1 MAGGRVVVGW
11 LVSKVGRAAPWKGRD
26 WSSDWLGAGVQVDI
40 HLSGGPSLGRTDRQQ
55 ELACWASEGV
65 AGASE
70 WGGGGGRR
78 RQWLRGLGPW
88 HGGSAGHTRALS
100 FMLSGMGAMLGS
112 RLQSDKT

>member
-26 WSSDWLGAGVQVDI
+26 WSSDWLGAGAGVQVDI
-40 HLSGGPSLGRTDRQQ
+40 HLSGGRSLGRTDRQQ

-70 WGGGGGRR
+70 WGGG
-78 RQWLRGLGPW
+78 RGSQETVAEG
-88 HGGSAGHTRALS
+88 TRALAWGLCRTHKGLK
-100 FMLSGMGAMLGS
+100 FYAEWRGGHAG
-112 RLQSDKT
+112 QQATE